1 MSIIAN
7 VLILAAYIYLIILFI
22 RVLFTWISPY
32 PTNPIYRF
40 TYQLTE
46 PVLAPLRRRIPPV
59 SGFDISPVV
68 VWLALLFVVAALRN
82 LT

>member
-1 MSIIAN
+1 MSVIAN
-7 VLILAAYIYLIILFI
+7 VLILAAYIYLIVLFI
-22 RVLFTWISPY
+22 RVLFSWISPY
-32 PTNPIYRF
+32 PNNPIYRF

-46 PVLAPLRRRIPPV
+46 PVLAPLRRRLPPV

-68 VWLALLFVVAALRN
+68 VWLVLLFVVAALRN